1 MKKISIFIVLIL
13 LSLFLISC
21 NKYEDTNGD
30 DDYSLEH
37 ITDEAIIDNSGKS
50 ITNIGMAE
58 INTEIS
64 KTRSVLKANGVETL
78 AVLDG
83 NVTYKINLRIDIT
96 KGNAK
101 VVLVC
106 EGKIVYEF
114 KLNEE
119 NDYIYH
125 LGGDS
130 LTYLKIACESLE
142 YELNYTIKEV
152 SELKILTSQYEL
164 ISQDCFYLSL
174 ENLIIT

>member
-1 MKKISIFIVLIL
+1 MKKHSLIIILIVVML
-13 LSLFLISC
+13 LTLVGCSR
-21 NKYEDTNGD
+21 YEDTNGD
-30 DDYSLEH
+30 DVYTLEH
-37 ITDEAIIDNSGKS
+37 ITDEAIINNSGKS

-152 SELKILTSQYEL
+152 S
-164 ISQDCFYLSL
+164 
-174 ENLIIT
+174 